1 MLRLPI
7 FTTLKRGATEPVRQH
22 SRRAL
27 GGAALA
33 TAALAGPGRVAGKKK
48 QGKVCQTK
56 EQERCRRDFED
67 CRVTVLANCR
77 VPGSC
82 GPAVVCCE
90 TCSAA
95 GFMECAVVST
105 A

>member
-1 MLRLPI
+1 MLNLPI
-7 FTTLKRGATEPVRQH
+7 FTTLKPGATEPIRQH

-33 TAALAGPGRVAGKKK
+33 TTALAVPGRAADKKK
-48 QGKVCQTK
+48 RGKVCQAK

-77 VPGSC
+77 VPGAC
-82 GPAVVCCE
+82 GQAVVCCE

>member
-1 MLRLPI
+1 MLCLPI
-7 FTTLKRGATEPVRQH
+7 FTTLKRSAAEPVRQH

-33 TAALAGPGRVAGKKK
+33 TAAAAGHGRVFGKKQ
-48 QGKVCQTK
+48 QGKVCQAK
-56 EQERCRRDFED
+56 ERERCRRDFED

-77 VPGSC
+77 VPGVC
-82 GPAVVCCE
+82 GQAVVCCE

-95 GFMECAVVST
+95 GFMECAVVR